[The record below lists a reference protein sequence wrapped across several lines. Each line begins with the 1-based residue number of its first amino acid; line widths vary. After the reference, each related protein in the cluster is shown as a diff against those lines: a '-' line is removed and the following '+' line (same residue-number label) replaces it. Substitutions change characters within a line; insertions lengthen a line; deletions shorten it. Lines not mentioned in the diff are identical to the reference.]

1 MQINDSLTVTV
12 DRERVW
18 AFLMDIERLAQF
30 GLTVVKGTA
39 KKMTAQFGRCVQ
51 EALSE
56 EALA

>member
-12 DRERVW
+12 DRQQVW

-39 KKMTAQFGRCVQ
+39 QKMTAEFGRCVQ
-51 EALSE
+51 EAL
-56 EALA
+56 A